1 MFKIK
6 NVAIIIANNIQFDSF
21 KNAIDIMLK
30 QNINVDIY
38 VPQKYNNEGFNTMF
52 DEIYQKLVQMKYK
65 VFRDILEINYDI
77 LFMPYMFLQFNDL
90 KR

>member
-38 VPQKYNNEGFNTMF
+38 VPQKYNN
-52 DEIYQKLVQMKYK
+52 
-65 VFRDILEINYDI
+65 
-77 LFMPYMFLQFNDL
+77 
-90 KR
+90 